1 MHKMSGSVTMQLVFE
16 DDRATRAILHGL
28 HTPSIKP
35 EKGEAVYKI
44 IILHNLDV

>member
-1 MHKMSGSVTMQLVFE
+1 MSGSVVLKQLVFE
-16 DDRATRAILHGL
+16 DNRAPIAIPHGL
-28 HTPSIKP
+28 HTVSIEP